1 MEEERVVGARI
12 FYQPVHGPQDVR
24 LGRLAHRVLLIVGE
38 KNHVFALVAKVL
50 VEVGAHVLDIIDTSA
65 QLAPLP
71 EVVDANEQGLAL
83 TGAVRVLERI
93 AGGSAMTEGLGLL
106 WGRRRRRMTTLR
118 GLVNRGYN

>member
-1 MEEERVVGARI
+1 MEEKRVVGARI

-24 LGRLAHRVLLIVGE
+24 LGRLAHGVLLVIGE

-50 VEVGAHVLDIIDTSA
+50 VEVGAHVLDIIDTTA

-71 EVVDANEQGLAL
+71 EVVDADEQGFAL

-93 AGGSAMTEGLGLL
+93 AGGGAMTEGLGLL
-106 WGRRRRRMTTLR
+106 RGRRRRRMTALR
-118 GLVNRGYN
+118 GLVVNGG